1 MRFSCSYPIDDVN
14 DQLVLT
20 GSKPEIKNILLN
32 KSENTMKWMHV
43 KYGDDTMPWEATIKL
58 PNIEQGIDGKF
69 IEGSET
75 GMFHYKF
82 GL

>member
-1 MRFSCSYPIDDVN
+1 M
-14 DQLVLT
+14 
-20 GSKPEIKNILLN
+20 LLN
-32 KSENTMKWMHV
+32 KDEASKKWMIV
-43 KYGDDTMPWEATIKL
+43 KYGDETIPWECTIKF
-58 PNIEQGIDGKF
+58 PNIEKGIDGKF